1 MSVERGEKEP
11 IRVKKRK
18 EPTKRLRPSPRSKVE
33 YDLTDTETIRKRRDT
48 ANRVFND
55 LWALLT
61 LAYKD
66 SHVVSKAAWEKVDKF
81 EKIGKAKNE
90 YLGLEEA
97 KRFLEACPQDFKDF
111 CAGSSDDRVSVW

>member
-1 MSVERGEKEP
+1 MERGEKEP

-18 EPTKRLRPSPRSKVE
+18 KPTKRLQPSQRSKVE
-33 YDLTDTETIRKRRDT
+33 CDLPDTETIRKRRDT
-48 ANRVFND
+48 ANRAFND
-55 LWALLT
+55 LRALLAF
-61 LAYKD
+61 AYKD

-97 KRFLEACPQDFKDF
+97 KRFLEACLQDFKDL
-111 CAGSSDDRVSVW
+111 VQ